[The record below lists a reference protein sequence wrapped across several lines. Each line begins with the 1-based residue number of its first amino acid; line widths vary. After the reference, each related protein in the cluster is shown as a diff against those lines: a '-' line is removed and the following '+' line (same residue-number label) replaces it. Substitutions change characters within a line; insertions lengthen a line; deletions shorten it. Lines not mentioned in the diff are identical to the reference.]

1 MWFHSHLEQ
10 FQEIVKY
17 GKMSLDEKGFGYVFT
32 IDGSINGGEE
42 KLWRLGVNEDL
53 KRTNQ
58 IEWVQAMN
66 NIKNRAEETVLSE
79 LIYV

>member
-53 KRTNQ
+53 KKFGISVVDFKEGYND
-58 IEWVQAMN
+58 ILV
-66 NIKNRAEETVLSE
+66 
-79 LIYV
+79 